1 MDKFRKS
8 LLLSIKIGIGCSVA
22 VYLAQHLQLDYAAS
36 AGTITLLT
44 VMTSK
49 WESLR
54 LAGLRIVTFLQTV
67 VLAWAVFTFIPNPW
81 VAYVIL
87 LATVVF
93 IAEISG
99 WRATTSVN
107 AVIAAHLLS
116 DKNLDHAVWN
126 EFGLV
131 MIGIVI
137 AILMNLYHANA
148 INRKSLITHMRR
160 AEKRLQ
166 EILEILADY
175 LANCPQERS
184 VWDEICAL
192 EQELQE
198 YVHEAYEYQNNTFPS
213 HPLYYISYFEMR
225 YDQCQVLHNLHYEM
239 KKIRTMPKE
248 AAVIS
253 EYIRY
258 LIPYV
263 VEYNHPQSQSEELAR
278 ICNEMKKEELPQTM
292 EALESRAMLYHIL
305 MDLEEFLVYKVRFI
319 RGLDEQ
325 QKRKYWKA

>member
-8 LLLSIKIGIGCSVA
+8 LLLSIKIGIGCSAA

-81 VAYVIL
+81 VAYGIL

-248 AAVIS
+248 AAVS
-253 EYIRY
+253 V
-258 LIPYV
+258 L
-263 VEYNHPQSQSEELAR
+263 QL
-278 ICNEMKKEELPQTM
+278 L
-292 EALESRAMLYHIL
+292 
-305 MDLEEFLVYKVRFI
+305 
-319 RGLDEQ
+319 
-325 QKRKYWKA
+325 

>member
-8 LLLSIKIGIGCSVA
+8 LLLSIKIGIGCSAA

-81 VAYVIL
+81 VAYGIL

-116 DKNLDHAVWN
+116 DKNLDHAV
-126 EFGLV
+126 EHFACRHRRLIAVRRTV
-131 MIGIVI
+131 MEKPRCPEIG
-137 AILMNLYHANA
+137 
-148 INRKSLITHMRR
+148 R
-160 AEKRLQ
+160 ASCR
-166 EILEILADY
+166 
-175 LANCPQERS
+175 ER
-184 VWDEICAL
+184 V
-192 EQELQE
+192 
-198 YVHEAYEYQNNTFPS
+198 
-213 HPLYYISYFEMR
+213 
-225 YDQCQVLHNLHYEM
+225 
-239 KKIRTMPKE
+239 
-248 AAVIS
+248 
-253 EYIRY
+253 
-258 LIPYV
+258 
-263 VEYNHPQSQSEELAR
+263 
-278 ICNEMKKEELPQTM
+278 
-292 EALESRAMLYHIL
+292 
-305 MDLEEFLVYKVRFI
+305 
-319 RGLDEQ
+319 
-325 QKRKYWKA
+325 

>member
-1 MDKFRKS
+1 
-8 LLLSIKIGIGCSVA
+8 
-22 VYLAQHLQLDYAAS
+22 
-36 AGTITLLT
+36 
-44 VMTSK
+44 
-49 WESLR
+49 
-54 LAGLRIVTFLQTV
+54 
-67 VLAWAVFTFIPNPW
+67 
-81 VAYVIL
+81 
-87 LATVVF
+87 
-93 IAEISG
+93 
-99 WRATTSVN
+99 
-107 AVIAAHLLS
+107 
-116 DKNLDHAVWN
+116 
-126 EFGLV
+126 
-131 MIGIVI
+131 
-137 AILMNLYHANA
+137 
-148 INRKSLITHMRR
+148 MRR

-263 VEYNHPQSQSEELAR
+263 VEYNHPESQSEELAR

-305 MDLEEFLVYKVRFI
+305 MDLEEFLVYKARFI